1 MTRLCVTE
9 YAGFIVRFPL
19 DDPQMIP
26 KKLNLFFFFLSPSGY
41 QHNPYN
47 GVICNDTIT
56 ATGVFASKELWRLA
70 KGKSGVDLEWT
81 KIPPLFCLSL
91 MVLYIFLLLLLPRAH
106 CRCDRFQL
114 CDRSLNRGDLLTRAH
129 LICRPAAGD
138 CPSRRPRK
146 RTKNGPELIFQSSS
160 S

>member
-81 KIPPLFCLSL
+81 KIPPFSVSLSWF
-91 MVLYIFLLLLLPRAH
+91 YIYSSSCSF
-106 CRCDRFQL
+106 
-114 CDRSLNRGDLLTRAH
+114 
-129 LICRPAAGD
+129 
-138 CPSRRPRK
+138 
-146 RTKNGPELIFQSSS
+146 PELIVDAIAFNCAIVRSTVATY
-160 S
+160 